1 MSNPEILGESLPLDE
16 TVDIT
21 GWSGPRM
28 DVASYKALHARSVA
42 DSEAHWRSVANELE
56 WFRTW
61 DSVVSPGEHPHVFRW
76 FAGGRLNLSYLAL
89 DRHAKTW
96 RRNKVALIW
105 EGEPTDEAGV
115 PKEVRKLTY
124 GELLREVNRFAYA
137 LRTKF
142 GLNKGDK
149 VAIYLP
155 LIPEAI
161 VALLAAARLGL
172 TFTVV
177 FSGYS
182 ADSLSSR
189 MNDLGTSVL
198 ITADGFYRRG
208 RQVLLKEI
216 ADAALQQAPSVKHV
230 VVVKR
235 LGVACPMLP
244 GRDLL
249 MGELLSDVP
258 QGASVAPEQVESEHP
273 LYVLYTSGTTGKP
286 KGLIRDTGGY
296 AVLLHATMKW
306 AFDIRDEDVYWCPA
320 DIGWVTGH
328 SYVAFGPL
336 MEGATVVLYE
346 GALDAPRPD
355 RWWSI
360 AERYGVSI
368 LYTTPTATR
377 SQMKFGDE
385 NVTKHDLSSLR
396 IIQSVGEAINPS
408 AWRWLFRLVG
418 RGRCPVGSTWWMT
431 ETGGVMI
438 SLLPG
443 LAMTPMKAGANG
455 LPVPGVDADVVD
467 EKGDSVAPGARGL
480 LILKNP
486 WPGMPGPPTGMY
498 GDPARYEG
506 QYYGRF
512 PGKDYFFC
520 GDYALK
526 DRDGYIW
533 VAGRAD
539 EVLKVAGHRLGTYE
553 IESSIVSHHAASEAA
568 VVAIPDAIKGEV
580 PIAFVVLKHGFS
592 PSEELRVEVR
602 RWVRDGFSPI
612 AEPSRV
618 FFVSKLPKTRS
629 GKIMRRLLRAVAE
642 GKPLG
647 DVATLEDETSVEEA
661 RSAYEGLDVR

>member
-1 MSNPEILGESLPLDE
+1 MNPEILGESLPLDE
-16 TVDIT
+16 FVEVP
-21 GWSGPRM
+21 GWQGPRS
-28 DVASYKALHARSVA
+28 DISSYKALHAKSLL
-42 DSEAHWRSVANELE
+42 DSGAQWEKLAKELE
-56 WFRTW
+56 WSRGW
-61 DSVVSPGEHPHVFRW
+61 DSVVSPTGHPHVYEWFR
-76 FAGGRLNLSYLAL
+76 GGSLNLSNLAL
-89 DRHAKTW
+89 DRHVRTW
-96 RRNKVALIW
+96 RKNKVALIW
-105 EGEPTDEAGV
+105 EGEPTDENGA

-124 GELLREVNRFAYA
+124 GELLREVNRLAFA
-137 LRTKF
+137 LKTKF
-142 GLNKGDK
+142 GLKKGDK
-149 VAIYLP
+149 VAVYLP

-161 VALLAAARLGL
+161 VTLLAAARLGL

-189 MNDLGTSVL
+189 INDMGAKAL

-208 RQVLLKEI
+208 RQVRLKEI
-216 ADAALQQAPSVKHV
+216 VDAALEQTPTIEEV

-235 LGVACPMLP
+235 LGIPCPMRA
-244 GRDLL
+244 GRDFELKA
-249 MGELLSDVP
+249 LLSEYPV
-258 QGASVAPEQVESEHP
+258 GASVEPEPVESGHP

-306 AFDIRDEDVYWCPA
+306 VFDINDKDVYWCPA

-336 MEGATVVLYE
+336 LEGATVVLYE
-346 GALDAPRPD
+346 GAIDTPQYD

-360 AERYGVSI
+360 VERYGVSI

-396 IIQSVGEAINPS
+396 LIQSVGEAINPS
-408 AWRWLFRLVG
+408 AWMWLFRLVG

-438 SLLPG
+438 SILPG
-443 LAMTPMKAGANG
+443 LSLIPMKAGTNG
-455 LPVPGVDADVVD
+455 LALPGIDADVVD
-467 EKGDSVAPGARGL
+467 EKGDSVAPGAKGL
-480 LILKNP
+480 LVLKNP

-498 GDPARYEG
+498 GDPERYEK
-506 QYYGRF
+506 QYFARF
-512 PGKDYFFC
+512 PGRDFFFC
-520 GDYALK
+520 GDYAVK

-539 EVLKVAGHRLGTYE
+539 EVLKVAGHRLGTFE

-580 PIAFVVLKHGFS
+580 PIAFVVLKQGFNA
-592 PSEELRVEVR
+592 SEELRGEVR

-647 DVATLEDETSVEEA
+647 DIATLEDETSVEEA
-661 RSAYEGLDVR
+661 RLAYQSLDVR